1 MLLSLSLS
9 LSLSLLRALSRMW
22 CSSQVFTTDQRG
34 IEVFSSVEGPIGSPT
49 LAKFPARAEQR
60 EKGDTNLNRILK
72 ALLAKEDLETE
83 VEVEEEEDEEDEE
96 VEEAGMDQDEMEVDE
111 KAADEGRA
119 AEAPTTDQKEASNK
133 VPSGLVLRL
142 LLRTC

>member
-1 MLLSLSLS
+1 VVERASDKLQTTQPLAELPKAHRALAY
-9 LSLSLLRALSRMW
+9 LVVDPAHRPLDTLLRDAHLETADVQGVPDPLEDRSAMKFMPR
-22 CSSQVFTTDQRG
+22 QRG
-34 IEVFSSVEGPIGSPT
+34 
-49 LAKFPARAEQR
+49 ADNA
-60 EKGDTNLNRILK
+60 
-72 ALLAKEDLETE
+72 
-83 VEVEEEEDEEDEE
+83 EDEE